1 MQTNK
6 INILIVE
13 DDDKIFNELKAAL
26 TDKRYKLW
34 RVTSGREALKLL
46 QDIFFAVVIT
56 EIRLKDMRGLD
67 FINKTSKIDDR
78 ISIVALIAYSFVQS
92 GLEAL
97 KAGAYMYVSKPI
109 NHEEIKVIVK
119 KSLQN
124 ISLLIQA
131 NKMQYYQGIAIFD
144 GLTGVYNHRYFH
156 QALQFQFG
164 HMRRSPQS
172 FSLFIIDIDDF
183 KKYNDTKGHPE
194 GDKVLH
200 NTAQTLVDQVR
211 TDDQVFRYGGEEF
224 AVILPRTTQIDAKK
238 VGERLCKTVAKKLPI
253 TISMGLATV
262 PDNTHK
268 KSELVEKADKA
279 LYRAKESGKN
289 QLCVYDPEIDK

>member
-1 MQTNK
+1 MRMSR

-13 DDDKIFNELKAAL
+13 DDDKVFNDLKTAL
-26 TDKRYKLW
+26 DDKKYKLW
-34 RVTSGREALKLL
+34 RVATGKEALKLVK
-46 QDIFFAVVIT
+46 DVFFAVVIT
-56 EIRLKDMRGLD
+56 EIRLKDMKGLD
-67 FINKTSKIDDR
+67 FITKISKIDDR
-78 ISIVALIAYSFVQS
+78 ISIVALTAYSFVQS

-109 NHEEIKVIVK
+109 NQEEIKVIVK
-119 KSLQN
+119 KGLQN

-131 NKMQYYQGIAIFD
+131 SKMQYYQGMAIFD

-156 QALQFQFG
+156 ECLSWQFK
-164 HMRRSPQS
+164 HMRRAPQA

-200 NTAQTLVDQVR
+200 NTAQTLVDGVR
-211 TDDQVFRYGGEEF
+211 TDDLVFRYGGEEF
-224 AVILPRTTQIDAKK
+224 AVILPQTIQVDAKK
-238 VGERLCKTVAKKLPI
+238 VGERLNKMVKKRVPV
-253 TISMGLATV
+253 TISMGLASV

-279 LYRAKESGKN
+279 LYRAKESGKDR
-289 QLCVYDPEIDK
+289 LCVYDPEIDG